1 VVFRLVARIT
11 SEASA
16 FAFAIY
22 LGIFLFGSPEYKP
35 PLELAMNRTFIFC
48 GICAG
53 YWWLQSGSL
62 ALSGVTS
69 ALRMATDVLTSLVP
83 ILVVSYAII
92 DFWRGN
98 LPLSDFKQYA
108 SYYALSIV
116 FLDVTFNAII
126 MARLSRRYFGE
137 VSG

>member
-1 VVFRLVARIT
+1 MFRLVSRVT

-16 FAFAIY
+16 FAFALY
-22 LGIFLFGSPEYKP
+22 LGLFLFRSPEYKP
-35 PLELAMNRTFIFC
+35 PLEVAMNQTFIFC
-48 GICAG
+48 GICAA

-69 ALRMATDVLTSLVP
+69 SLRMATDVLTSVVP

-98 LPLSDFKQYA
+98 LPLSDYKQYG
-108 SYYALSIV
+108 SYFALSILI
-116 FLDVTFNAII
+116 LDVTFNAII
-126 MARLSRRYFGE
+126 MARLSRRYLGE
-137 VSG
+137 VHG